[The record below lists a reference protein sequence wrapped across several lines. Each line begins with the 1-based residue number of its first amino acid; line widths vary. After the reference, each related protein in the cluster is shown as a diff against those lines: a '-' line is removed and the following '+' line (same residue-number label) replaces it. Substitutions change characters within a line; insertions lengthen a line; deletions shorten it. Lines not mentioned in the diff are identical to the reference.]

1 MNVKIFKST
10 PKGEIKAPPS
20 KSFSHRYLISAM
32 LCKNEST
39 IYNVTLSDDILATL
53 DCLKAFGCDY
63 QTIDDQIKV
72 IPNQSR
78 NENPLFCC
86 RESGS
91 TLRFMIPI
99 SLTKYQHV
107 TFKGSERL
115 IGRGIEIYEE
125 IFKKQGIRVTKESN
139 KIQIDGKLK
148 SGVFEVT
155 SNISSQYI
163 TGLLFS
169 LPLLNGDS
177 VIKLIPPIYSKPYI
191 DITLDIIKKYK
202 IQYQI
207 KDNEIYI
214 PGNQTY
220 CADNF
225 EIEADFSNSAFLEA
239 FNYFDGQVKV
249 TNLNNNSLQGD
260 KVYQELFAKLNQDNP
275 IIDISNA
282 IDLGP
287 ILFTF
292 ASLKNGATFI
302 NTERL
307 RIKESDRVMSMKTEL
322 EKIGVKMK
330 VDQNQVII
338 YKSKIYPPKESFC
351 THNDHRICMALS
363 LLSTKFDIIINDA
376 EVVKK
381 SYPNY
386 FHDLE
391 TLGVKIK
398 YESIK

>member
-1 MNVKIFKST
+1 MDVKIFKST

-20 KSFSHRYLISAM
+20 KSFSHRYLLGAM
-32 LCKNEST
+32 LSSQEST
-39 IYNVTLSDDILATL
+39 IYNVALSEDILATL

-63 QTIDDQIKV
+63 QINNDQIRI
-72 IPNQSR
+72 IPNQKS

-107 TFKGSERL
+107 TFQGTERL
-115 IGRGIEIYEE
+115 IGRGIEIYED
-125 IFKKQGIRVTKESN
+125 IFKKQGIRVIKEGN

-148 SGVFEVT
+148 PGVFEVT
-155 SNISSQYI
+155 SNVSSQYI

-169 LPLLNGDS
+169 LPLLSGDS

-191 DITLDIIKKYK
+191 DITLDIIKKYH

-207 KDNEIYI
+207 KGNEIYI
-214 PGNQTY
+214 PGNQKYT
-220 CADNF
+220 ASDF

-239 FNYFDGQVKV
+239 FNYFSGQVKV
-249 TNLNNNSLQGD
+249 TNLNKNSLQGD
-260 KVYQELFAKLNQDNP
+260 KVYQELFVKLNQDNP
-275 IIDISNA
+275 VIDIANA

-307 RIKESDRVMSMKTEL
+307 RIKESDRVMAMKTEL
-322 EKIGVKMK
+322 EKIGVKMEAS
-330 VDQNQVII
+330 QNQVKID
-338 YKSKIYPPKESFC
+338 KSQIYPPKESFSS
-351 THNDHRICMALS
+351 HNDHRICMALS
-363 LLSTKFDIIINDA
+363 LLSTKFDIIINNA

-386 FHDLE
+386 FQDLE
-391 TLGVKIK
+391 TLGVKINYYDVK
-398 YESIK
+398 